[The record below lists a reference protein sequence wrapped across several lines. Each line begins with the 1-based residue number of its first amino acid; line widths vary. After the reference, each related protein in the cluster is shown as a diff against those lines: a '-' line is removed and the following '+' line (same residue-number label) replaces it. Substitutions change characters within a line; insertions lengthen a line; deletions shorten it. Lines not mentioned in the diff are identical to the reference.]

1 MKFKLLASLFTS
13 TVVIGLGLNLA
24 SLQIE
29 TEAQAQTSD
38 LSETKFICK
47 PSYDP
52 ETQQPV
58 PTTYAWQPHK
68 KIPIVRWTSTLGSKE
83 EWTPQKRCEEVSSRF
98 QEAHDNGS
106 LEYLTHGTI
115 NAQAVICT
123 ARSLGEDC
131 DTLILTL
138 RSQDNTEETLEQ
150 LSNVLLGYV
159 GGPLEQ
165 SSDDPVKVHNNRIYI
180 EFDVESFPEQP

>member
-58 PTTYAWQPHK
+58 PTNYAWQPHK
-68 KIPIVRWTSTLGSKE
+68 KIPVVRWTS
-83 EWTPQKRCEEVSSRF
+83 SS
-98 QEAHDNGS
+98 H
-106 LEYLTHGTI
+106 
-115 NAQAVICT
+115 
-123 ARSLGEDC
+123 
-131 DTLILTL
+131 
-138 RSQDNTEETLEQ
+138 
-150 LSNVLLGYV
+150 
-159 GGPLEQ
+159 
-165 SSDDPVKVHNNRIYI
+165 
-180 EFDVESFPEQP
+180 